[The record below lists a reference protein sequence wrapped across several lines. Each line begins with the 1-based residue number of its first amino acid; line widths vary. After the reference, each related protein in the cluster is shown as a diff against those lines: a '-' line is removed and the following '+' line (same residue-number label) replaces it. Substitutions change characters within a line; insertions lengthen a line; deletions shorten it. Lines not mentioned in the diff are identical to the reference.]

1 MVESAEVNCYENRG
15 LHLRPLIII
24 GKTYYFTQ
32 SMARVLSDEFLCFV
46 HIFMNVESWKRSPY
60 KRCAALIIIDV
71 SNSLGIL
78 SCSEEV
84 SQLRC
89 LRDDAPI
96 IVISDVDD
104 AANIMENIR
113 CGARGYIPT
122 SMPLGAALEVIRLV
136 LSGGVFR
143 PNKGD

>member
-1 MVESAEVNCYENRG
+1 M
-15 LHLRPLIII
+15 RPLIII

-32 SMARVLSDEFLCFV
+32 SIARVLSDEFSCFV
-46 HIFMNVESWKRSPY
+46 HIFKNVESWKRSPY
-60 KRCAALIIIDV
+60 KRCAAFIVVDV
-71 SNSLGIL
+71 SNSLGIS

-84 SQLRC
+84 YQLRC
-89 LRDDAPI
+89 LRDDTPI

-104 AANIMENIR
+104 AANIIENIR

-136 LSGGVFR
+136 ISGGVFR
-143 PNKGD
+143 PNNGH